1 MKSLEV
7 ELDTM
12 VQTRDREKSRAD
24 RLEQEKASWRT
35 KMDQVEVDLKH
46 ALRMADSKDSN
57 LSKDMA
63 MFNQEIARLTKERDT
78 AKTELEV
85 GATER
90 KKDLD
95 FQF

>member
-1 MKSLEV
+1 ME
-7 ELDTM
+7 
-12 VQTRDREKSRAD
+12 A
-24 RLEQEKASWRT
+24 
-35 KMDQVEVDLKH
+35 DLKH

-85 GATER
+85 SFS
-90 KKDLD
+90 L
-95 FQF
+95 FVINC